1 MTLKKLR
8 TGKPRA
14 RKNKYEVTSEVRKKI
29 LYEVSFDEKDF
40 VPTALYDV
48 SDADGMRNVEKYV
61 ISYAQDV
68 ECCFVLSA
76 QVRTTV
82 TIRVIIV

>member
-1 MTLKKLR
+1 
-8 TGKPRA
+8 
-14 RKNKYEVTSEVRKKI
+14 
-29 LYEVSFDEKDF
+29 
-40 VPTALYDV
+40 
-48 SDADGMRNVEKYV
+48 V

-82 TIRVIIV
+82 TIRVIIVWCDTIT